1 MASIINASSSGSGG
15 IVQTA
20 DASGVLQLST
30 NGTPVVTV
38 DTASNVGVGT
48 ISPVGKLESKTSVV
62 APASANFAQKAFVA
76 DIPFSTTGVIGSMV
90 AGFDGPTIHAVDLG
104 YTYTGAGYSMTLS
117 TNDDTT
123 GSPIERM
130 RIDPAGRITQPFQ
143 PSFLVR
149 VNNTAY
155 ITTSPVPFSNE
166 VFDVGSN
173 FNNSTYRF
181 TAPIA
186 GKYVFYVN
194 MYTYVLSATYLSV
207 QIRVNGSQRQYAEFN
222 NPNSNTYITLN
233 TNAILELS
241 VGDYIDIAVAFSGG
255 ATYYG
260 GNSET
265 QFMGFLLG

>member
-1 MASIINASSSGSGG
+1 MPSIINASSTGSGG

-20 DASGVLQLST
+20 DASGVLQLQN
-30 NGTPVVTV
+30 NGTTAVTV
-38 DTASNVGVGT
+38 TGGNVGVNT
-48 ISPVGKLESKTSVV
+48 TAPVGRLESKTSNV
-62 APASANFAQKAFVA
+62 APASADFGQKAFVA
-76 DIPFSTTGVIGSMV
+76 DIPFSTTSVIGSMLS
-90 AGFDGPTIHAVDLG
+90 GFDGPSIHAVDVG
-104 YTYTGAGYSMTLS
+104 YTYTGAGYSMTLC
-117 TNDDTT
+117 TNDDTV

-130 RIDPAGRITQPFQ
+130 RIDSAGRITQPFQ

-149 VNNTAY
+149 INNPAY

-181 TAPIA
+181 TAPVA
-186 GKYVFYVN
+186 GKYAFYLN
-194 MYTYVLSATYLSV
+194 MYTYVLTGTYLSG
-207 QIRVNGSQRQYAEFN
+207 QLRVNGTQRQYTEHN
-222 NPNSNTYITLN
+222 NPANNVYLTLN
-233 TNAILELS
+233 TNAIFELS
-241 VGDYIDIAVAFSGG
+241 VGDYVDVSVAFSGG